1 MSGVDDLVTVLQ
13 PRLAVEVLVFGTVAA
28 VALSAG
34 ETTVTVSGV
43 ASDPTVKLPCR
54 WLDSVSPAIVARGVG
69 LVGSRVVV
77 ALVSQQP
84 VIIGLLASA
93 TGLGA

>member
-1 MSGVDDLVTVLQ
+1 VSGVDDLVSVLQ
-13 PRLAVEVLVFGTVAA
+13 PQVAPELLVFGTVAA
-28 VALSAG
+28 VALSRG
-34 ETTVTVSGV
+34 VTTVTVLGV
-43 ASDPTVKLPCR
+43 SSDPSVALSCR
-54 WLDSVSPAIVARGVG
+54 WLDSMSAAIVARGVG

-84 VIIGLLASA
+84 VIIGLLASP